1 MSMQVA
7 KKGARPGIAKANISV
22 KLRTLSF
29 SAELCRA
36 YNLVPSK
43 HKYALVGFDKL
54 HKNIGL
60 SFLTTIDKDGNAM
73 KLTWTPKKTSFA
85 FPVRLLLTSFSLDI
99 NQISGAYLREDAITE
114 KVEIKG
120 FAKEGYLLHTQKRNR
135 T

>member
-7 KKGARPGIAKANISV
+7 TKGARPGIAKATISLNL
-22 KLRTLSF
+22 KTLSF

-36 YNLVPSK
+36 YNLEPDK
-43 HKYALVGFDKL
+43 HKYALIGFDKL

-73 KLTWTPKKTSFA
+73 KLTWTPKKTSFS
-85 FPVRLLLTSFSLDI
+85 FPIRSLLTSFSLDI
-99 NQISGAYLREDAITE
+99 SQISGSYLKEAITA
-114 KVEIKG
+114 KVEING
-120 FAKEGYLLHTQKRNR
+120 FAKEGYLLRTTKRSG